1 MAGISGRGS
10 MGYEENPLGCNKDR
24 KCSMRSNP
32 NHGIPPD
39 VRTPTF
45 KCGKRLLSQN
55 TFICLIFFF
64 MWTFAMA
71 CFETLSAIGL
81 AIASPEQDNCTNN
94 AGCDAEVLVQ
104 LGHSDVVE
112 SVTLS
117 PSGEYIV
124 SAGRDRVLKLWHAT
138 TGREMRTF
146 RGHLEG
152 VLSVTVSPDGQT
164 IASASGDKT
173 IRLWQLSSGKEMALL
188 NGHSNRVL
196 SVAFSPN
203 GKLVASGSDD
213 KTIILWDVKSGQRV
227 RMLQG
232 NREPVYSVQFS
243 PDGKLLVS
251 GSYDNAIRIWDH
263 ATAKEV
269 RSFKAH
275 SSSLGKVC
283 FSPCGK
289 YVISNHRNMIKLWQ
303 ISTGQEIMTYKGH
316 EEGVNSV
323 TFSLDGKYILSGSS
337 DRTLK
342 LWDVHTGR
350 EIKTFKGHGD
360 RVTSVSMSPDG
371 KYAVSA
377 SVDKTMR
384 VWEVSTGKVI
394 YDIHGNHSSLGKVMF
409 GPKGFTAA
417 TVVGHTIRLWD
428 LGMAQPV
435 KTFGGHLK
443 PVVAIAF
450 SSDGK
455 YLVSGGSENNIKL
468 WEVETAK
475 ELKKINKPHLN
486 QPGSLIFNHDGRQF
500 ISSSGFFDND
510 IKFWDF
516 LTGKAV
522 RTITIRPP
530 VKEPTTY
537 DIMKSGVDDISL
549 SSDGRYLV
557 AGCRDGA
564 LRLYN
569 LATGKKVIHTGSEII
584 CSVAFSPNGRYVL
597 LADTK
602 PNLKL
607 WEVSTGK
614 ERVFTEPPAISWSI
628 AFSPDGKHALSGSTD
643 NIVRLWDVSTGRIL
657 KTLSGHSNAVRSVG
671 FSPNGKYV
679 LSGSADNTARLWD
692 ISTGKEIIK
701 FMSFIDNNWIVITP
715 EGYYNSSLNGHKYL
729 NIRMGN
735 KVYGID
741 QFYDV
746 FYRPDIVTAKLR
758 GDDISSLITLTI
770 DDAIKAPP
778 PSVEF
783 TTVPDKTNQAKA
795 KVCYKVKSAGGGIGE
810 VRLFHNGKLIES
822 DGYYK
827 DVARTQSGKT
837 QLASLDSKAI
847 YKDLRSVKVKGT
859 TDASPIGSK
868 AKADVV
874 EECKE
879 VEAVPG
885 ENEISIAAFNG
896 NNTVQSYMK
905 TASFNTDLP
914 KQDPHLYIL
923 SVGIDQYKDQ
933 SVSLNYA
940 VKDAK
945 DIHGKLLSQSATL
958 YKPGN
963 IHHEGLFN
971 NQATKA
977 NILSKV
983 DALSKVIKP
992 SDGFILFVAGHG
1004 VLMQNQYY
1012 VLTSDF
1018 DGSLLNTNVISSN
1031 EIVEMSKK
1039 IKSLSQLFIFDTC
1052 HAGGVDTIVSGLYD
1066 ARMSVLAKKMGLHIY
1081 ASANSLQEAMDGYKG
1096 NGLFTHVLLDGLN
1109 NNGKADTNKDKN
1121 ISLVELGAY
1130 SKQTTTDL
1138 SKQVGH
1144 SQTPL
1149 IINFGKDNPVYKLR

>member
-1 MAGISGRGS
+1 
-10 MGYEENPLGCNKDR
+10 
-24 KCSMRSNP
+24 
-32 NHGIPPD
+32 
-39 VRTPTF
+39 
-45 KCGKRLLSQN
+45 
-55 TFICLIFFF
+55 
-64 MWTFAMA
+64 
-71 CFETLSAIGL
+71 
-81 AIASPEQDNCTNN
+81 
-94 AGCDAEVLVQ
+94 
-104 LGHSDVVE
+104 
-112 SVTLS
+112 
-117 PSGEYIV
+117 
-124 SAGRDRVLKLWHAT
+124 
-138 TGREMRTF
+138 
-146 RGHLEG
+146 
-152 VLSVTVSPDGQT
+152 
-164 IASASGDKT
+164 
-173 IRLWQLSSGKEMALL
+173 
-188 NGHSNRVL
+188 
-196 SVAFSPN
+196 
-203 GKLVASGSDD
+203 
-213 KTIILWDVKSGQRV
+213 
-227 RMLQG
+227 
-232 NREPVYSVQFS
+232 
-243 PDGKLLVS
+243 
-251 GSYDNAIRIWDH
+251 
-263 ATAKEV
+263 
-269 RSFKAH
+269 
-275 SSSLGKVC
+275 
-283 FSPCGK
+283 
-289 YVISNHRNMIKLWQ
+289 
-303 ISTGQEIMTYKGH
+303 
-316 EEGVNSV
+316 
-323 TFSLDGKYILSGSS
+323 
-337 DRTLK
+337 
-342 LWDVHTGR
+342 
-350 EIKTFKGHGD
+350 
-360 RVTSVSMSPDG
+360 
-371 KYAVSA
+371 
-377 SVDKTMR
+377 
-384 VWEVSTGKVI
+384 
-394 YDIHGNHSSLGKVMF
+394 
-409 GPKGFTAA
+409 
-417 TVVGHTIRLWD
+417 
-428 LGMAQPV
+428 
-435 KTFGGHLK
+435 
-443 PVVAIAF
+443 
-450 SSDGK
+450 
-455 YLVSGGSENNIKL
+455 
-468 WEVETAK
+468 
-475 ELKKINKPHLN
+475 
-486 QPGSLIFNHDGRQF
+486 
-500 ISSSGFFDND
+500 
-510 IKFWDF
+510 
-516 LTGKAV
+516 
-522 RTITIRPP
+522 
-530 VKEPTTY
+530 
-537 DIMKSGVDDISL
+537 
-549 SSDGRYLV
+549 
-557 AGCRDGA
+557 
-564 LRLYN
+564 
-569 LATGKKVIHTGSEII
+569 
-584 CSVAFSPNGRYVL
+584 
-597 LADTK
+597 
-602 PNLKL
+602 
-607 WEVSTGK
+607 
-614 ERVFTEPPAISWSI
+614 
-628 AFSPDGKHALSGSTD
+628 
-643 NIVRLWDVSTGRIL
+643 
-657 KTLSGHSNAVRSVG
+657 
-671 FSPNGKYV
+671 
-679 LSGSADNTARLWD
+679 
-692 ISTGKEIIK
+692 
-701 FMSFIDNNWIVITP
+701 
-715 EGYYNSSLNGHKYL
+715 
-729 NIRMGN
+729 
-735 KVYGID
+735 
-741 QFYDV
+741 
-746 FYRPDIVTAKLR
+746 
-758 GDDISSLITLTI
+758 
-770 DDAIKAPP
+770 
-778 PSVEF
+778 
-783 TTVPDKTNQAKA
+783 
-795 KVCYKVKSAGGGIGE
+795 YKVKSAGGGIGE